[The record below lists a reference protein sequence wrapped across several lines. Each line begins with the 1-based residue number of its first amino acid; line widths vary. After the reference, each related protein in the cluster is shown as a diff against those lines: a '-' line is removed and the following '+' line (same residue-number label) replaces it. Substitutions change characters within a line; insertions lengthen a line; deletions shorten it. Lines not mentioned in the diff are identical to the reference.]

1 MNPYAADA
9 ELKPILGIPMEK
21 YASVF
26 IPEMMELPEDE
37 MMEVDEKLMMLC
49 DGETVINNKFYVF
62 GDMPYMDYGKEGVV
76 IGTMMYATMML
87 YDMNPDPE
95 MIGDGSYM
103 WSSNMETRRTAA
115 DYYAFKKDW

>member
-1 MNPYAADA
+1 MVDTRETTQSLCEEQAGIRGGDYLDYAWSSLTDFLNPYAADA

-49 DGETVINNKFYVF
+49 DGETVINNKFYVL
-62 GDMPYMDYGKEGVV
+62 V
-76 IGTMMYATMML
+76 ICHIWIM
-87 YDMNPDPE
+87 E
-95 MIGDGSYM
+95 RRRGSGY
-103 WSSNMETRRTAA
+103 NDVCHHDAV
-115 DYYAFKKDW
+115 